1 MKNNKAIIIVSII
14 LFVVVIGVILFF
26 VFRKKK
32 ADTKELE
39 AQLDALRT
47 QLADPKT
54 PIAAKP
60 NLIDSISNL
69 IKKIK
74 EEKEKKQEEVK
85 EEVKEV
91 TWVGGGVGICV
102 NPAKLDVTKILSST
116 TTECS
121 EICQLQDLLNKKG
134 STLTVD
140 GKFGTKTTKALKL
153 HFDLSSIALKDITK
167 GDVAVV

>member
-14 LFVVVIGVILFF
+14 LFVVAISIILFF

-39 AQLDALRT
+39 AQLDALRA

-74 EEKEKKQEEVK
+74 EEKDNKQ

-134 STLTVD
+134 SALKVD
-140 GKFGTKTTKALKL
+140 GKFGTKTTNALKL
-153 HFDLSSIALKDITK
+153 HFALSSIALKDITK
-167 GDVAVV
+167 GDVAAV

>member
-14 LFVVVIGVILFF
+14 LFVVVISIILFF

-39 AQLDALRT
+39 AQLDALRA

-54 PIAAKP
+54 PVAAKP

-74 EEKEKKQEEVK
+74 EEKEKKK
-85 EEVKEV
+85 DEVKEV
-91 TWVGGGVGICV
+91 KEVNWVGGGVGICV
-102 NPAKLDVTKILSST
+102 NPAKLDVTKVLSST

-121 EICQLQDLLNKKG
+121 EVCQLQDLLNKKG
-134 STLTVD
+134 SALTVD
-140 GKFGTKTTKALKL
+140 GKFGTKTTNALKL
-153 HFDLSSIALKDITK
+153 HFALSSIALKDITK

>member
-14 LFVVVIGVILFF
+14 LFVIVISVILFF

-39 AQLDALRT
+39 AQLDALRA

-85 EEVKEV
+85 EVKEV

-102 NPAKLDVTKILSST
+102 NPAKLDVTKVLSST

-134 STLTVD
+134 SALKVD
-140 GKFGTKTTKALKL
+140 GKFGTKTTNALKL
-153 HFDLSSIALKDITK
+153 HFALSSIALKDITK
-167 GDVAVV
+167 GDVAAV

>member
-14 LFVVVIGVILFF
+14 LFVIVISVILFF

-39 AQLDALRT
+39 TQLDALRA

-85 EEVKEV
+85 EVKEV
-91 TWVGGGVGICV
+91 NWVGGGVGICV

-134 STLTVD
+134 SALKVD
-140 GKFGTKTTKALKL
+140 GKFGTKTTNALKL
-153 HFDLSSIALKDITK
+153 HFALSSIALKDITK
-167 GDVAVV
+167 GDVAAV

>member
-14 LFVVVIGVILFF
+14 LFVIVISVILFF

-39 AQLDALRT
+39 AQLDALRA

-85 EEVKEV
+85 EVKEV

-102 NPAKLDVTKILSST
+102 NPAKLDVTKVLSST

-134 STLTVD
+134 SALTVD
-140 GKFGTKTTKALKL
+140 GKFGTKTTNALKL
-153 HFDLSSIALKDITK
+153 HFALSSIALKDITK
-167 GDVAVV
+167 GDVAAV

>member
-14 LFVVVIGVILFF
+14 LFVIVIGVILFF

-32 ADTKELE
+32 ANSEELQ
-39 AQLDALRT
+39 AQLDALKV

-54 PIAAKP
+54 TMAEKP

-74 EEKEKKQEEVK
+74 EEKDKKK

-91 TWVGGGVGICV
+91 AWAGGGVGICV
-102 NPAKLDVTKILSST
+102 NPAKLDVTKTLSST
-116 TTECS
+116 TPECS
-121 EICQLQDLLNKKG
+121 EVCQLQDLLNKKG
-134 STLTVD
+134 SVLKVD
-140 GKFGTKTTKALKL
+140 GKFGTKTTNALKL
-153 HFDLSSIALKDITK
+153 HFALSTIALKDITK
-167 GDVAVV
+167 GDVATV

>member
-14 LFVVVIGVILFF
+14 LFVVAISIILFF

-39 AQLDALRT
+39 AQLDALRA

-54 PIAAKP
+54 TVAEKP

-74 EEKEKKQEEVK
+74 EEKEKKK

-91 TWVGGGVGICV
+91 KEVNWVGGGVGICV
-102 NPAKLDVTKILSST
+102 NPAKLDVTKVLSST

-121 EICQLQDLLNKKG
+121 EVCQLQDLLNKKG
-134 STLTVD
+134 SALKVD
-140 GKFGTKTTKALKL
+140 GKFGTKTTNALKL
-153 HFDLSSIALKDITK
+153 HFALSSIALKDISK
-167 GDVAVV
+167 GDVAAV

>member
-14 LFVVVIGVILFF
+14 LFVIVIGVILFF

-32 ADTKELE
+32 ADTKELQ
-39 AQLDALRT
+39 AQLDALQA

-54 PIAAKP
+54 PVAAKP

-74 EEKEKKQEEVK
+74 EEKEKKK

-91 TWVGGGVGICV
+91 KEVNWAGGGVGICV
-102 NPAKLDVTKILSST
+102 NPAKLDVTKVLSST

-121 EICQLQDLLNKKG
+121 EVCQLQDLLNKKG
-134 STLTVD
+134 SALKVD
-140 GKFGTKTTKALKL
+140 GKFGTKTTNALKL
-153 HFDLSSIALKDITK
+153 HFALSSIALKDITK
-167 GDVAVV
+167 GDVATV

>member
-14 LFVVVIGVILFF
+14 LFVIVISVILFF

-39 AQLDALRT
+39 AQLDALRA

-85 EEVKEV
+85 EVKDV

-102 NPAKLDVTKILSST
+102 NPAKLDVTKVLSST

-134 STLTVD
+134 SALTVD
-140 GKFGTKTTKALKL
+140 GKFGTKTTNALKL
-153 HFDLSSIALKDITK
+153 HFALSSIALKDITK
-167 GDVAVV
+167 GDVAAV

>member
-14 LFVVVIGVILFF
+14 LFVVAISIILFF

-39 AQLDALRT
+39 EQLDALRA

-85 EEVKEV
+85 EVKEV

-134 STLTVD
+134 SALKVD
-140 GKFGTKTTKALKL
+140 GKFGTKTTNALKL
-153 HFDLSSIALKDITK
+153 HFALSSIALKDITK
-167 GDVAVV
+167 GDVAAV